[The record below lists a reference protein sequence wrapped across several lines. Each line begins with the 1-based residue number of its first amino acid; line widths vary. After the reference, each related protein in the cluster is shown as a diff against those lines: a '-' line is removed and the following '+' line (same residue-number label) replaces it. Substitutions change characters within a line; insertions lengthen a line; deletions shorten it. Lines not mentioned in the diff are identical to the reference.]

1 MVKITDVKIY
11 PFDTSSIGGRI
22 RAIADITIEDTFVIK
37 GIKLVQNRY
46 GGYFI
51 DFPKKS
57 TSQGKL
63 VDIIEP
69 LDRRFTEAVRRVIVD
84 KYKEIMNIE

>member
-1 MVKITDVKIY
+1 MLKITDVKIY

-57 TSQGKL
+57 TSQGKFI
-63 VDIIEP
+63 DIIEP
-69 LDRRFTEAVRRVIVD
+69 LDKRFTESESV
-84 KYKEIMNIE
+84 YFL

>member
-1 MVKITDVKIY
+1 MLKITDVKVY

-37 GIKLVQNRY
+37 GIKLIQNRY

-51 DFPKKS
+51 DFPKKA

-63 VDIIEP
+63 IEIIEP
-69 LDRRFTEAVRRVIVD
+69 LDKRFTESVRRAVVD
-84 KYKEIMNIE
+84 KYKEIMNLE

>member
-57 TSQGKL
+57 TSKGKL

-69 LDRRFTEAVRRVIVD
+69 LDKRFTEAVRRVIVD
-84 KYKEIMNIE
+84 KYKEMMNIE